1 MACDVRGRYR
11 RNLLFPI
18 GALIFSEGIDRLMRE
33 GRLDPTPYFQRH
45 TRGDWGD
52 ITDDRWQQNNAALL
66 SGDRLDSLFIVTRE
80 LTIRVVTEADRSSTR
95 ILLPSDDCPPA
106 A

>member
-1 MACDVRGRYR
+1 MANEVRDRYR
-11 RNLLFPI
+11 RRLLFPI
-18 GALIFSEGIDRLMRE
+18 GALIFSEGIDQLMRE
-33 GRLDPTPYFQRH
+33 GRLDPMPYFQRH

-52 ITDDRWQQNNAALL
+52 IPDEQWQRNNAALT

-80 LTIRVVTEADRSSTR
+80 LTIRIVTEADRSATH
-95 ILLPSDDCPPA
+95 IVLPSEDCPRA